1 MVIAMHMLLGVN
13 THVVFTEKE
22 NQFVISFFRYST
34 PKLQSLPLL
43 SIQTRSNSLLT
54 INLLVVDSDEIR
66 FIVDPISKAFC

>member
-1 MVIAMHMLLGVN
+1 MHMLLGVN

-22 NQFVISFFRYST
+22 NQFVISCFRYST